1 MLPFSVPSLSS
12 PSQCKER
19 TRSQSAGSTQR
30 YFKLAHRLL
39 GICTGTFELP
49 KNEVLTVQKS
59 FQNGYDNTHTVN
71 DSTELGEI

>member
-1 MLPFSVPSLSS
+1 M
-12 PSQCKER
+12 QQAE
-19 TRSQSAGSTQR
+19 
-30 YFKLAHRLL
+30 LAHRLL
-39 GICTGTFELP
+39 GNCTGTLELP